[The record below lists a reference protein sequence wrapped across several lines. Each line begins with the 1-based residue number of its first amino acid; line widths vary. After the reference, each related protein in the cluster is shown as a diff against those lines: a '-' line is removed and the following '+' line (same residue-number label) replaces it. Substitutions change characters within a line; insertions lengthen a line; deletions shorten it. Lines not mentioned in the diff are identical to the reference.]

1 MNAREKRIAGVT
13 AAVVGAGLLWV
24 LGLEPAWAAWAREGD
39 RLTSLQELVRR
50 ERELQ
55 AELKG
60 LREQRQVLA
69 ERLSP
74 GHAEGAIA
82 GFAAF
87 VRGLSRGAGFEP
99 ASLRF
104 VRAQALVEP
113 GEAAPAS
120 RSAAA
125 AAAATPRGSP
135 FAELRFELR
144 ARTSL
149 KALHEFLLKLA
160 ASERPVRV
168 VALGISPRS
177 DGPDLDV
184 DMSLI
189 ALAPREALREELPG
203 QESPR

>member
-24 LGLEPAWAAWAREGD
+24 LGLEPAWAAWTREGD

-125 AAAATPRGSP
+125 AAAPRGSP

-168 VALGISPRS
+168 VTLGISPRS

-184 DMSLI
+184 DMSLL

-203 QESPR
+203 QESSR